1 MTLAATFLGGAQS
14 RLLPAS
20 VPFRFFAVA
29 AIAHVLMWIVL
40 LASAD
45 EIAGFRGGLGP
56 TLAAVHLL
64 TLGVLTMTAIGA
76 SVQLLPVA
84 TRHALPAVWPI
95 KLVFWLAV
103 PGIALLISGMLVLQT
118 TLLTIGA
125 AATAAGLLLFGLLL
139 ADNLRRAP
147 NLGPVGAYGWIA
159 LAAFVMLIGLG
170 LLLAFDYHVGS
181 LPDRGAVALA
191 HLILGGY
198 GFMGMLALGFSQ
210 ILVPM
215 FALAAGPR
223 RGPSL
228 LAALLA
234 AGALSLGTLGALD
247 RSRSML
253 GLAGLLGLAAS
264 GLHLTLMA
272 RVLRTGMRKRLGLS
286 FVLIRAAWA
295 MLPISLIVGVAD
307 LFGFAGRNGA
317 TLFGFLLLGGWLLT
331 FLLGI
336 LQRIVPFLAS
346 MHAARSSDGAPLRP
360 SELADAWPLRL
371 HAICHAIA
379 LVCMAAAIVLNH
391 GLIMRIACAIGGIG
405 ALAFAWFVIDVLRRL
420 FPMRVQRSRL

>member
-40 LASAD
+40 LIGAD
-45 EIAGFRGGLGP
+45 EIAGFRGGLGLA
-56 TLAAVHLL
+56 LAAVHLL
-64 TLGVLTMTAIGA
+64 TLGVLTVTAIGA

-84 TRHALPAVWPI
+84 TRHALPAVWPV

-103 PGIALLISGMLVLQT
+103 PGIALLISGMVALQT

-125 AATAAGLLLFGLLL
+125 AATAAGLLLFGILL

-170 LLLAFDYHVGS
+170 LLLALDYHVGS

-210 ILVPM
+210 ILIPM
-215 FALAAGPR
+215 FALAASPR
-223 RGPSL
+223 RDASV

-234 AGALSLGTLGALD
+234 AGALALGTLGALAP
-247 RSRSML
+247 SRSML
-253 GLAGLLGLAAS
+253 VLAVLLGLATS
-264 GLHLTLMA
+264 GLHLSLMA

-295 MLPISLIVGVAD
+295 MLPISLLIGLAD
-307 LFGFAGRNGA
+307 LFGLAGRNGA

-371 HAICHAIA
+371 HAICHGAA
-379 LVCMAAAIVLNH
+379 LVGMTTAIVLDH
-391 GLIMRIACAIGGIG
+391 GLIMRVACAIGAIG
-405 ALAFAWFVIDVLRRL
+405 ALAFAWFVLDVLRRL
-420 FPMRVQRSRL
+420 FPPQARAK

>member
-14 RLLPAS
+14 RLLPTS

-29 AIAHVLMWIVL
+29 AIAHVLMWIML
-40 LASAD
+40 LAGAD
-45 EIAGFRGGLGP
+45 EIAGFRGGVGA

-84 TRHALPAVWPI
+84 TRHALPAVWPV
-95 KLVFWLAV
+95 KLVFWLVV
-103 PGIALLISGMLVLQT
+103 PGIALLILGMVALQT

-125 AATAAGLLLFGLLL
+125 AATAAGLLLFGILL

-147 NLGPVGAYGWIA
+147 NLGPVGTYGWIA

-170 LLLAFDYHVGS
+170 LLLALDYHVGR

-198 GFMGMLALGFSQ
+198 GFMGMLVLGFSQ
-210 ILVPM
+210 ILIPM
-215 FALAAGPR
+215 FALAASPR
-223 RGPSL
+223 RDASTL
-228 LAALLA
+228 TALLA
-234 AGALSLGTLGALD
+234 AAALALGTLGALD

-253 GLAGLLGLAAS
+253 VLAVVLGLAAS
-264 GLHLTLMA
+264 GLHLILMA
-272 RVLRTGMRKRLGLS
+272 RTLRTGMRKRLGLS

-295 MLPISLIVGVAD
+295 VLPISLLVGLAD
-307 LFGFAGRNGA
+307 LYGLAGRNGV

-379 LVCMAAAIVLNH
+379 LVGVAAAIGFDHSLV
-391 GLIMRIACAIGGIG
+391 MRIACAIGGLG
-405 ALAFAWFVIDVLRRL
+405 ALVFAWFVLDVLRRL
-420 FPMRVQRSRL
+420 LPPRAHAKW